1 MKDTQKTFLAHLTE
15 LRRRLIV
22 ILVCNLGAAAA
33 CFVWVRPIMERLL
46 QMGSGYNLV
55 YLAPSELL
63 TVYVEVAVV
72 CGVAL
77 ALPVTLF
84 EVWMF
89 VASGLYRREKIAL
102 ACTLGFASLFF
113 ALGVWFGARVALP
126 FMLAFFLNITMEGI
140 APMIS
145 VAEFLSFVLTFLL
158 SFGVVFEMPVAAG
171 LLTGVGLLRPGAIRR
186 HQPVIILVIFIVA
199 AALTPPDVAS
209 QMMMALPMCALL
221 QLSIGVCWV
230 VARRREKRLAA
241 RAAQTTT

>member
-1 MKDTQKTFLAHLTE
+1 
-15 LRRRLIV
+15 
-22 ILVCNLGAAAA
+22 
-33 CFVWVRPIMERLL
+33 
-46 QMGSGYNLV
+46 
-55 YLAPSELL
+55 
-63 TVYVEVAVV
+63 
-72 CGVAL
+72 
-77 ALPVTLF
+77 
-84 EVWMF
+84 
-89 VASGLYRREKIAL
+89 
-102 ACTLGFASLFF
+102 
-113 ALGVWFGARVALP
+113 
-126 FMLAFFLNITMEGI
+126 
-140 APMIS
+140 MIS